1 MDLNHRK
8 TAAQTTL
15 AVLTDVQFW
24 IPATVLACGIVL
36 LVVLH

>member
-1 MDLNHRK
+1 MPYK
-8 TAAQTTL
+8 MTGSETTR

-24 IPATVLACGIVL
+24 IPAAVLIGGIVL